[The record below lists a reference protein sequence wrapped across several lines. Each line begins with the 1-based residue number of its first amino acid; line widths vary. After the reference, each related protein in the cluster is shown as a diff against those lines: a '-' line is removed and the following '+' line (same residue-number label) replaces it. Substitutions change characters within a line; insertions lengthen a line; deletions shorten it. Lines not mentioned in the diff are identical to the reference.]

1 MKIEITYNPQ
11 EYNYNFEIYD
21 GPDGIDHAK
30 GTELTLGGCF
40 EKIVEF
46 RLMNAL
52 TYTEDD
58 IDLKRTITSYFDLI
72 NQK

>member
-1 MKIEITYNPQ
+1 MKIEINYNPQ
-11 EYNYNFEIYD
+11 EHNYNFEIYD
-21 GPDGIDHAK
+21 GPNGINYAK

-40 EKIVEF
+40 EKIIEF

-52 TYTEDD
+52 TYAEDD
-58 IDLKRTITSYFDLI
+58 VNLKQTITSYFNLI